1 MTANGAR
8 RTQLRNYI
16 VIHINIYIIYFFS
29 KRELY
34 CRAGRGERSIG
45 VHVVKTNC
53 FIMTGAHDGDKSE
66 DDRSCILLLQ

>member
-8 RTQLRNYI
+8 RTQLRSYSNTYTYI
-16 VIHINIYIIYFFS
+16 YTFFS

-34 CRAGRGERSIG
+34 YRAGREERSIG

-66 DDRSCILLLQ
+66 DDRSCILLQ